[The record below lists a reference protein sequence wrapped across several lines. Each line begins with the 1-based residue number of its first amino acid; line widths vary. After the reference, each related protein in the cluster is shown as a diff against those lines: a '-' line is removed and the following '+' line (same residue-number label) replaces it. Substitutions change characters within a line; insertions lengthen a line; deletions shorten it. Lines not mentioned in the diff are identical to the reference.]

1 MRETHQKSLKNYVA
15 SFTARLWGREYL
27 KLLIICCSS
36 FDCYFVVF
44 FRLYFRR
51 KLSIF
56 LDNFLFQPNLQM
68 VYCQIILF
76 YSPLKNSVVWVT
88 VIWDIIYWFSMI
100 NGIKYWLNKI
110 DNENVKP
117 DTFGFAL
124 GLWLFFMTSYCLLSF
139 PSNEQS
145 VSFVCV
151 LWIRLNVHQNKK
163 TRA

>member
-1 MRETHQKSLKNYVA
+1 MRETHQKSLKTYVA

-56 LDNFLFQPNLQM
+56 LDNFLFEPNLQM

-76 YSPLKNSVVWVT
+76 YSPLKNSSVWVT
-88 VIWDIIYWFSMI
+88 VIWNIICWFSMI

-110 DNENVKP
+110 DNENVSLNQIHYFWVC
-117 DTFGFAL
+117 TGFMA
-124 GLWLFFMTSYCLLSF
+124 FF
-139 PSNEQS
+139 
-145 VSFVCV
+145 
-151 LWIRLNVHQNKK
+151 HD
-163 TRA
+163 